1 MGHSLFGVSSPAP
14 RRYHYVSESRTWL
27 AAQSY
32 CRTLYS
38 DLATINSME
47 DMNSLTNEVD
57 PLYIGAVW
65 IGLKRGTQKRWGWS
79 MGGDTLSQYSN
90 WEADPNVY
98 DTEEGCATKY
108 RNGGWFPTNC
118 NSTFQFVCYSDKQG
132 SFILVSIYITWR
144 EALLYCRTKY
154 TDLASIRNSTEH
166 QQVSDLIKFVRY
178 VWIGL
183 FFDAWEWSDQ
193 GTSSFRYW
201 GITQPQ
207 NLFQADCVAMI
218 KGLSGKWENTICGR
232 KLPFLCYKEGKQQ
245 IVRVKVSSDGNIN
258 LNLQTVRSDILKQ
271 IQQNLRNQGMNLYV
285 KLNWRRNA
293 GIIFQPEENKVENST
308 KRLCDEM

>member
-1 MGHSLFGVSSPAP
+1 MIFCANGCIQKQMGGCLFGVSSPAP

-90 WEADPNVY
+90 WE
-98 DTEEGCATKY
+98 
-108 RNGGWFPTNC
+108 
-118 NSTFQFVCYSDKQG
+118 
-132 SFILVSIYITWR
+132 
-144 EALLYCRTKY
+144 
-154 TDLASIRNSTEH
+154 
-166 QQVSDLIKFVRY
+166 
-178 VWIGL
+178 
-183 FFDAWEWSDQ
+183 
-193 GTSSFRYW
+193 
-201 GITQPQ
+201 

-232 KLPFLCYKEGKQQ
+232 KLPFLILYKP
-245 IVRVKVSSDGNIN
+245 
-258 LNLQTVRSDILKQ
+258 ILT
-271 IQQNLRNQGMNLYV
+271 Y
-285 KLNWRRNA
+285 
-293 GIIFQPEENKVENST
+293 F
-308 KRLCDEM
+308 